1 MLDVQSLESK
11 HRLAEVI
18 GEMICAA
25 EQDGEAITRR
35 IFRELFFRHGRVTL
49 EPVGLRHF
57 FEPFR
62 QFSVYGN
69 PCSANLF
76 VRRSDGLRLVWINDE
91 GNVKLGIKSF
101 SQPQQRQ
108 HRVVNGCQM
117 SPQVEQP
124 VSARRY
130 LLQNLLGREG
140 SKKLIRPIDLGFPC
154 FQPESCIRGF
164 VSHGSFSFQ
173 RLPFFSRRHSAPI
186 RGDLIEPSQSAII
199 SIRWGTRHDPPN
211 PFQNKPALSCTLAR
225 ATSTVFR
232 ASLNNLIF
240 PFSATSREKK
250 S

>member
-1 MLDVQSLESK
+1 MLHVQSLESK
-11 HRLAEVI
+11 HRLTEVI

-57 FEPFR
+57 FEPLR

-76 VRRSDGLRLVWINDE
+76 VRRSDGLRR
-91 GNVKLGIKSF
+91 F
-101 SQPQQRQ
+101 
-108 HRVVNGCQM
+108 
-117 SPQVEQP
+117 
-124 VSARRY
+124 
-130 LLQNLLGREG
+130 LLL
-140 SKKLIRPIDLGFPC
+140 SKTAI
-154 FQPESCIRGF
+154 
-164 VSHGSFSFQ
+164 
-173 RLPFFSRRHSAPI
+173 FSRRHSAPI

-232 ASLNNLIF
+232 ASLNSLIF